1 MIYVFDSSVG
11 KVREENQDCC
21 DAFMLGDAVFAVV
34 ADGMGGAVGGST
46 ASKITV
52 ECVRKMIADEYKENM
67 SDAKLISLLTSCCNY
82 ANAQVYEYSQ
92 KNKEL
97 DGMGTTIVLS
107 AVRKGKALIAN
118 VADSRAYFVGDGEAK
133 QITKDQSY
141 VQYLV
146 DKGEISEM
154 EAKNH
159 PRRNVIMQA
168 LGTEQTIK
176 PDIYEFKYDGQSVLL
191 CSDGLSNKVL
201 GTDIAKVIEDS
212 SLLPQQKVE
221 KLIHM
226 ANDAGGED
234 NISAVLIMKK

>member
-1 MIYVFDSSVG
+1 MIYVFDSNVG

-21 DAFMLGDAVFAVV
+21 DAFMLGDTVFAVV
-34 ADGMGGAVGGST
+34 ADGMGGAKGGST

-52 ECVRKMIADEYKENM
+52 ECVRKTIKDEYEENV
-67 SDAKLISLLTSCCNY
+67 SNAKLVSLLTSCCNY
-82 ANAQVYEYSQ
+82 ANSQVYEYSL

-97 DGMGTTIVLS
+97 DGMGTTIVLAAIRNDK
-107 AVRKGKALIAN
+107 AVVAN
-118 VADSRAYFVGDGEAK
+118 VGDSRAYFIENGEAK

-159 PRRNVIMQA
+159 PKRNVIMQA

-201 GTDIAKVIEDS
+201 GTDIAKVVEDEA
-212 SLLPQQKVE
+212 LLPQQKVE

-234 NISAVLIMKK
+234 NISAVLIMKE